1 MKHVEKLFNEFLNS
15 EILVDYCN
23 RILERLKNNII
34 DEKPNTIYDSKTFVI
49 NIVYVDTSRQKL
61 LPTSENE
68 KYISVLHGN
77 SHYSYQLFKLD
88 GVDDPRIL
96 DKSKKLELVEEGVLE
111 KNKVLHME
119 PFVHILQS
127 KSNYKGFLL
136 VAESKVVHDFVWYFD
151 METLF
156 PVSYNFTDKNHKR
169 LEGTLELLN
178 EIGNKDSIEPLHKL
192 TFHENHTIRWKSLQ
206 TLINLDYEKG
216 IDVLKRMTE
225 DTHADIRMAAQKTLE
240 RLVKE

>member
-1 MKHVEKLFNEFLNS
+1 MKYVKKLFNEFLNS
-15 EILVDYCN
+15 EVLADYCN
-23 RILERLKNNII
+23 HILERLKDDIV
-34 DEKPNTIYDSKTFVI
+34 DREPNKIYESRTFVI
-49 NIVYVDTSRQKL
+49 NIIYVDSSKQKL

-77 SHYSYQLFKLD
+77 SYYSYELFKLN
-88 GVDDPRIL
+88 GVNNPQVL
-96 DKSKKLELVEEGVLE
+96 DKSKKLELVKEGVLV
-111 KNKVLHME
+111 KNEILHIE

-136 VAESKVVHDFVWYFD
+136 VAESKVVQDYVWYFD

-156 PVSYNFTDKNHKR
+156 PVSYNFTNKNHKR

-178 EIGNKDSIEPLHKL
+178 EIGNKNSIEPLYKL

-206 TLINLDYEKG
+206 KLINLDYEKG
-216 IDVLKRMTE
+216 IEALKRMTE
-225 DTHADIRMAAQKTLE
+225 DPHLDIRVAAQKTLE
-240 RLVKE
+240 RILKE